1 MPAIHMIR
9 GHSGSFLVM
18 VRGNRALTGR
28 AAGGLIRRP
37 CGSRERRI
45 EQNDH
50 EQADACGNRAAAIV
64 TRSLHIVWAP
74 MSIVTYYSVKRH
86 SLQALPKMPANVS
99 IHHTPHAPVIRG
111 MSADWLAANSNF
123 CGRSHLD
130 LECGASQTRTMAH
143 SYIKLDFGTDEEKA
157 QQARHKLD
165 GWRQA
170 FRLDKKLQYKLERPE
185 SESAAAEAPSKPEP
199 TAKAAPPEKSKGKA
213 AEKTKGKAASAKSSA
228 PAAEKSAS
236 AAANGKVAL
245 LVRLYFSSHEKL
257 SEQRWL
263 ERIPSEEP
271 FRSASPKVVHHS
283 DPEFESTDKQ
293 FEALE

>member
-1 MPAIHMIR
+1 MAACPPIHYTPDLPFPR
-9 GHSGSFLVM
+9 G
-18 VRGNRALTGR
+18 
-28 AAGGLIRRP
+28 I
-37 CGSRERRI
+37 
-45 EQNDH
+45 
-50 EQADACGNRAAAIV
+50 
-64 TRSLHIVWAP
+64 
-74 MSIVTYYSVKRH
+74 
-86 SLQALPKMPANVS
+86 
-99 IHHTPHAPVIRG
+99 
-111 MSADWLAANSNF
+111 SADPAVANANF
-123 CGRSHLD
+123 CRRSHLD
-130 LECGASQTRTMAH
+130 LGRSASQTRFMAH
-143 SYIKLDFGTDEEKA
+143 SYIRFDFGTDEEKA

-271 FRSASPKVVHHS
+271 FKSASPKVIHHG
-283 DPEFESTDKQ
+283 DT
-293 FEALE
+293 

>member
-1 MPAIHMIR
+1 
-9 GHSGSFLVM
+9 
-18 VRGNRALTGR
+18 
-28 AAGGLIRRP
+28 
-37 CGSRERRI
+37 
-45 EQNDH
+45 
-50 EQADACGNRAAAIV
+50 
-64 TRSLHIVWAP
+64 
-74 MSIVTYYSVKRH
+74 
-86 SLQALPKMPANVS
+86 
-99 IHHTPHAPVIRG
+99 
-111 MSADWLAANSNF
+111 
-123 CGRSHLD
+123 
-130 LECGASQTRTMAH
+130 MAH
-143 SYIKLDFGTDEEKA
+143 SYIRLDFGMDEEKA

-185 SESAAAEAPSKPEP
+185 SESAAVEAPSKPESS
-199 TAKAAPPEKSKGKA
+199 AKAAPPEKSKGKA

-228 PAAEKSAS
+228 PTTEKSAP
-236 AAANGKVAL
+236 AANGKVGL

-271 FRSASPKVVHHS
+271 FKSASPKVVHHS